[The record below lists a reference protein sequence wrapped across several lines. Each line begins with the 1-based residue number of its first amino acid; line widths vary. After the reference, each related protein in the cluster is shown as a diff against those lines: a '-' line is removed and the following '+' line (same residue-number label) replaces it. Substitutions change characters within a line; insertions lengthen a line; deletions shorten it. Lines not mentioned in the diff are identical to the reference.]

1 MSINILYVEND
12 HRAYQEFKNAID
24 EFNSDESNN
33 QLLIYRAL
41 DPDQMRGL
49 LGHQFDVILADM
61 YFNDPNTG
69 EEDTVN
75 RLNDIIKYVDEW
87 CKSQNNRTTIPIIAY
102 TGIGT
107 LEQCLIEQENLY
119 DIWDKN
125 TFSKEYVFWRLSNLS
140 IDMSRYQPP
149 DAFLQ
154 NLIRNMKT
162 GSTWHNKVKE
172 MTIDYQSALTE
183 YDQINRVKEPIC
195 LIANNFDTEETCSE
209 MWDVMEKSEA
219 ISRALSKSV
228 RGHARHAIN
237 VFWLGYY
244 ILNSPQIL
252 PYLKNYW
259 DNLLKDRPYNTNP
272 VKDENFIE
280 AINNIWFYTG
290 LFHDIG
296 INVEKYDIQ
305 FKHQKYLKKLFED
318 YALPLPNLS
327 GFPPKELPRDISNFI
342 NQIDHKEVGEKLSEF
357 FIKGIKDK
365 KPDHGLIAA
374 TYFLNKLSANE
385 KQKIFA
391 KEAAMATLL
400 HNIIS
405 EDLFKDSC
413 FISWDN
419 DFITSLLILCDQ
431 LQTWDRE
438 RGDNRLIDEDKPE
451 RAELYNLLFDEED
464 GKIKLSIFIDY
475 VAPVHLVRHPYYNSK
490 LLKNLR
496 RVILTKPNQA
506 LKRIKKP
513 WPFEVYVNL
522 SLGRKSFFDFTYK

>member
-41 DPDQMRGL
+41 DPDQMRGVV
-49 LGHQFDVILADM
+49 GPQFDVILADM

-183 YDQINRVKEPIC
+183 YDQINRVKGPIC
-195 LIANNFDTEETCSE
+195 LIANSFDTEETCSE

-244 ILNSPQIL
+244 ILNSS
-252 PYLKNYW
+252 
-259 DNLLKDRPYNTNP
+259 DSA
-272 VKDENFIE
+272 
-280 AINNIWFYTG
+280 AI
-290 LFHDIG
+290 
-296 INVEKYDIQ
+296 K
-305 FKHQKYLKKLFED
+305 
-318 YALPLPNLS
+318 
-327 GFPPKELPRDISNFI
+327 
-342 NQIDHKEVGEKLSEF
+342 
-357 FIKGIKDK
+357 
-365 KPDHGLIAA
+365 
-374 TYFLNKLSANE
+374 
-385 KQKIFA
+385 
-391 KEAAMATLL
+391 
-400 HNIIS
+400 
-405 EDLFKDSC
+405 
-413 FISWDN
+413 
-419 DFITSLLILCDQ
+419 
-431 LQTWDRE
+431 
-438 RGDNRLIDEDKPE
+438 
-451 RAELYNLLFDEED
+451 RA
-464 GKIKLSIFIDY
+464 
-475 VAPVHLVRHPYYNSK
+475 
-490 LLKNLR
+490 
-496 RVILTKPNQA
+496 
-506 LKRIKKP
+506 
-513 WPFEVYVNL
+513 
-522 SLGRKSFFDFTYK
+522 